1 MSIKNLYLPAQ
12 SGKIRME
19 NGVYCGLKGVKSMI
33 EVIYKEETDTTK
45 ETAEYVKLPNNV
57 RQIGEI
63 KGKKKIYMED
73 YVYTFLKKIARN
85 PHGDEVAA
93 ILFGSC
99 HWTGQGDYIF
109 IRSALQIRDLELSP
123 EHIRFDD
130 KVWGQVYEDS
140 KKYFPEQE
148 IVGWFAGFPGFNME
162 ITEEIRK
169 THLDH
174 FAGND
179 KVLFLME
186 PGEMEEAF
194 YVYENNQLVRVPG
207 HFIYY
212 EKNDPMQAY
221 MIDMSENKS
230 IEETEHVP
238 DRAVIDFRRAVRG
251 KKKETTES
259 EKSEKE
265 KKHFARNR
273 WLAGACCAAAM
284 LAVGLPYL
292 RQYQNVEEV
301 VQTEGQSVAVT
312 SEAQKAAEEPL
323 LSPMATEE
331 PEESLAPVPTQD
343 TTQESLN
350 PQANGETSEEVSISP
365 TQESMQQEEKKE
377 EQQATADIKTITYTI
392 QRGDTLTS
400 ICQKQYGTISRIN
413 EICQLNG
420 ISPEDIIYAGGKLLL
435 PES

>member
-1 MSIKNLYLPAQ
+1 
-12 SGKIRME
+12 
-19 NGVYCGLKGVKSMI
+19 MI
-33 EVIYKEETDTTK
+33 EVIYKEETDNTK
-45 ETAEYVKLPNNV
+45 ENAESVKLPNNV

-99 HWTGQGDYIF
+99 YWTSQGDYIF
-109 IRSALQIRDLELSP
+109 IRSALQIRELELSP

-194 YVYENNQLVRVPG
+194 YVYENNQLVRMPG
-207 HFIYY
+207 YFIYY
-212 EKNDPMQAY
+212 EKNEPMQAY
-221 MIDMSENKS
+221 MIDMSENRS

-238 DRAVIDFRRAVRG
+238 DRAVIDFRRTARE
-251 KKKETTES
+251 KKKETAES
-259 EKSEKE
+259 EKADKA
-265 KKHFARNR
+265 KKHPVRNR

-284 LAVGLPYL
+284 LAVGIPYL
-292 RQYQNVEEV
+292 NQYQSAEETMETGS
-301 VQTEGQSVAVT
+301 QNAAVT
-312 SEAQKAAEEPL
+312 SEAQKAVEEPL
-323 LSPMATEE
+323 LSPNVTEE
-331 PEESLAPVPTQD
+331 PEESLTPVPTQE

-350 PQANGETSEEVSISP
+350 PQANANQDAGEEASTP
-365 TQESMQQEEKKE
+365 TPQTESQKEEKSGA
-377 EQQATADIKTITYTI
+377 QQTTADMKTVTYTI

-400 ICQKQYGTISRIN
+400 ICQKRYGTISRID

>member
-73 YVYTFLKKIARN
+73 YVYTFLKQIARN

-162 ITEEIRK
+162 ITEEFRK

-238 DRAVIDFRRAVRG
+238 DRAVIDFRRTVRG

-259 EKSEKE
+259 EKSEKA
-265 KKHFARNR
+265 KKHSARNR

-292 RQYQNVEEV
+292 RQYQNDEEV
-301 VQTEGQSVAVT
+301 EQTVSLLEDVYYGTTPQKKI
-312 SEAQKAAEEPL
+312 EAQIIRKNLRKNLSKFKEYVREYQEAEDAVEKDDIGEL
-323 LSPMATEE
+323 LKRE
-331 PEESLAPVPTQD
+331 
-343 TTQESLN
+343 LN
-350 PQANGETSEEVSISP
+350 NSSEFTAFKRWLIWDNEMFSEI
-365 TQESMQQEEKKE
+365 EKYIPKK
-377 EQQATADIKTITYTI
+377 D
-392 QRGDTLTS
+392 
-400 ICQKQYGTISRIN
+400 
-413 EICQLNG
+413 
-420 ISPEDIIYAGGKLLL
+420 
-435 PES
+435 

>member
-1 MSIKNLYLPAQ
+1 
-12 SGKIRME
+12 
-19 NGVYCGLKGVKSMI
+19 MI
-33 EVIYKEETDTTK
+33 EVIYKEETDNAK
-45 ETAEYVKLPNNV
+45 ENTECVKLPNNV
-57 RQIGEI
+57 RQVGEI
-63 KGKKKIYMED
+63 KGQKKIYMED

-109 IRSALQIRDLELSP
+109 IRSALQIRNLELSP

-194 YVYENNQLVRVPG
+194 YVYENNQLARVPG

-221 MIDMSENKS
+221 MIDMSENRS

-238 DRAVIDFRRAVRG
+238 DRAVTDFRRAAR
-251 KKKETTES
+251 
-259 EKSEKE
+259 EKE
-265 KKHFARNR
+265 KETEETEKREERSKHPVRNR
-273 WLAGACCAAAM
+273 WIAGACCAAAM
-284 LAVGLPYL
+284 LAVGLSYL
-292 RQYQNVEEV
+292 GQYQSTEEAIE
-301 VQTEGQSVAVT
+301 TGSRHAAVD
-312 SEAQKAAEEPL
+312 SAVQKAIEEPL
-323 LSPMATEE
+323 LSPTETDKTEE
-331 PEESLAPVPTQD
+331 GLTPAPTQQSV
-343 TTQESLN
+343 QESLN
-350 PQANGETSEEVSISP
+350 PRENQDPANEVSTP
-365 TQESMQQEEKKE
+365 TPQVTEPAEAVKE
-377 EQQATADIKTITYTI
+377 EQQTTADVKTITYTI

-400 ICQKQYGTISRIN
+400 ICQKRYGTIGRID

>member
-194 YVYENNQLVRVPG
+194 YVYENNQLYVCRDIL
-207 HFIYY
+207 FIM
-212 EKNDPMQAY
+212 KK
-221 MIDMSENKS
+221 MI
-230 IEETEHVP
+230 
-238 DRAVIDFRRAVRG
+238 RCRR
-251 KKKETTES
+251 
-259 EKSEKE
+259 
-265 KKHFARNR
+265 
-273 WLAGACCAAAM
+273 
-284 LAVGLPYL
+284 
-292 RQYQNVEEV
+292 
-301 VQTEGQSVAVT
+301 
-312 SEAQKAAEEPL
+312 
-323 LSPMATEE
+323 
-331 PEESLAPVPTQD
+331 
-343 TTQESLN
+343 
-350 PQANGETSEEVSISP
+350 I
-365 TQESMQQEEKKE
+365 
-377 EQQATADIKTITYTI
+377 
-392 QRGDTLTS
+392 
-400 ICQKQYGTISRIN
+400 
-413 EICQLNG
+413 
-420 ISPEDIIYAGGKLLL
+420 
-435 PES
+435 

>member
-1 MSIKNLYLPAQ
+1 M
-12 SGKIRME
+12 
-19 NGVYCGLKGVKSMI
+19 
-33 EVIYKEETDTTK
+33 
-45 ETAEYVKLPNNV
+45 
-57 RQIGEI
+57 
-63 KGKKKIYMED
+63 
-73 YVYTFLKKIARN
+73 
-85 PHGDEVAA
+85 
-93 ILFGSC
+93 
-99 HWTGQGDYIF
+99 
-109 IRSALQIRDLELSP
+109 
-123 EHIRFDD
+123 
-130 KVWGQVYEDS
+130 YEDS

-265 KKHFARNR
+265 KKHSARNR

>member
-1 MSIKNLYLPAQ
+1 MGTLYLCATPIGNLEDITLRVLRTLKEVDLIAAEDTRQTIKLLNHFDIKTPLTSYHEHNKYQKTGVLVNELLAGKNIAVVTDAGTPAI
-12 SGKIRME
+12 SDPGAELALAAYEAGIPVTSLP
-19 NGVYCGLKGVKSMI
+19 GASAVITALTLGGLPTRQFAFEGFLPMDKKERARALERLKNTTYTTVFYEAPHRLTKTLQAI
-33 EVIYKEETDTTK
+33 AEV
-45 ETAEYVKLPNNV
+45 LPGT
-57 RQIGEI
+57 R
-63 KGKKKIYMED
+63 
-73 YVYTFLKKIARN
+73 KIA
-85 PHGDEVAA
+85 V
-93 ILFGSC
+93 C
-99 HWTGQGDYIF
+99 K
-109 IRSALQIRDLELSP
+109 ELTKRH
-123 EHIRFDD
+123 E
-130 KVWGQVYEDS
+130 KVMQC
-140 KKYFPEQE
+140 
-148 IVGWFAGFPGFNME
+148 
-162 ITEEIRK
+162 T
-169 THLDH
+169 L
-174 FAGND
+174 
-179 KVLFLME
+179 
-186 PGEMEEAF
+186 EEACT
-194 YVYENNQLVRVPG
+194 
-207 HFIYY
+207 YY

-238 DRAVIDFRRAVRG
+238 DRAVIDFRRTVRG

-259 EKSEKE
+259 EKSEKA

>member
-1 MSIKNLYLPAQ
+1 MAIIKPFKGIRPPKDLVEQVESRPYDVLDSEEARAEAGDNEKSLYHIIKPEINFEPGTSEYDPRVYESAAENFKKFQ
-12 SGKIRME
+12 E
-19 NGVYCGLKGVKSMI
+19 NGWLK
-33 EVIYKEETDTTK
+33 
-45 ETAEYVKLPNNV
+45 
-57 RQIGEI
+57 Q
-63 KGKKKIYMED
+63 
-73 YVYTFLKKIARN
+73 
-85 PHGDEVAA
+85 
-93 ILFGSC
+93 
-99 HWTGQGDYIF
+99 
-109 IRSALQIRDLELSP
+109 
-123 EHIRFDD
+123 DD
-130 KVWGQVYEDS
+130 KEQ
-140 KKYFPEQE
+140 YFPEQE

-238 DRAVIDFRRAVRG
+238 DRAVIDFRRTVRG

-259 EKSEKE
+259 EKSEKA
-265 KKHFARNR
+265 KKHSARNR

-331 PEESLAPVPTQD
+331 PEESLVPVPTQD

>member
-238 DRAVIDFRRAVRG
+238 DRAVIDFRRTVRG

-259 EKSEKE
+259 EKSEKA
-265 KKHFARNR
+265 KKHSARNR

-284 LAVGLPYL
+284 LAVGLPY
-292 RQYQNVEEV
+292 
-301 VQTEGQSVAVT
+301 
-312 SEAQKAAEEPL
+312 
-323 LSPMATEE
+323 
-331 PEESLAPVPTQD
+331 LAPVPTQD

>member
-1 MSIKNLYLPAQ
+1 MKNMPVRFQTEKKSQKMSIKNLYLPAQ

-212 EKNDPMQAY
+212 EKNDPMPGVY
-221 MIDMSENKS
+221 
-230 IEETEHVP
+230 
-238 DRAVIDFRRAVRG
+238 DRY
-251 KKKETTES
+251 E
-259 EKSEKE
+259 
-265 KKHFARNR
+265 
-273 WLAGACCAAAM
+273 
-284 LAVGLPYL
+284 
-292 RQYQNVEEV
+292 
-301 VQTEGQSVAVT
+301 
-312 SEAQKAAEEPL
+312 
-323 LSPMATEE
+323 
-331 PEESLAPVPTQD
+331 
-343 TTQESLN
+343 
-350 PQANGETSEEVSISP
+350 
-365 TQESMQQEEKKE
+365 
-377 EQQATADIKTITYTI
+377 
-392 QRGDTLTS
+392 
-400 ICQKQYGTISRIN
+400 
-413 EICQLNG
+413 
-420 ISPEDIIYAGGKLLL
+420 
-435 PES
+435 